1 MTDDAPRRRPSGLTA
16 TARSLTPRES
26 DDLLRA
32 LIEETPLAIYA
43 KDRAQ
48 RFVLSNRQHAN
59 LIARPPEEILGRTD
73 AALFGDESSAVDA
86 VTHEVL
92 ASGEHR
98 SLEFELSLEGG
109 RHTFLETVFPLHGA
123 AGDVVGVGGFA
134 ADITARRALE
144 LALQERAR
152 ELEATVAELR
162 ATQDQL
168 VQQQK
173 MAALGGMVAGMAHEV
188 SSPLGAALTAATV
201 FEGALQELEASFHE
215 QRLSRA
221 KMTAALERM
230 RHGAGLT
237 VRNIERAA
245 KLLQSFKQVAAD
257 RAQVQTRPAMLGEW
271 LDEVIVS
278 LSPTAKQH
286 GVRLVAEVD
295 APRRVSFAASELQQV
310 VTNLVLNAVV
320 HGYADDVG
328 APAPPGDR
336 RVEVSLVAADEGVTL
351 TVRDHGRGMSDDVA
365 ARAFDPFF
373 TTRRGRG
380 GTGLGLH
387 IAFNIVRRTL
397 KGRIDLVATPAG
409 ARFAIRMPMALPAD
423 AAERPADLAVIPPAG
438 TR

>member
-73 AALFGDESSAVDA
+73 AALFGDESSAIDA

-320 HGYADDVG
+320 HGYADDAG

-336 RVEVSLVAADEGVTL
+336 RVEVSLVAADDGVHL

-387 IAFNIVRRTL
+387 ITWTL
-397 KGRIDLVATPAG
+397 VTERFGGRIEFDAAPGQG
-409 ARFAIRMPMALPAD
+409 ARFRVSLPWREETLCL
-423 AAERPADLAVIPPAG
+423 AAPTAPPAVDHG
-438 TR
+438 EG